1 MAFQPGENAQEI
13 YTDKNGVRYD
23 AKSGNV
29 IPDVG
34 PQAFGAN
41 EIAYYTASG
50 QPLRYANVY
59 PGPVNV
65 HQNQALTD
73 LSVAYELDSGMFIA
87 PEISP
92 IRTVDKRSD
101 IFYKIAADDVTRNYG
116 NLAIRAIGATA
127 NEISQGFD
135 TDTYSSVD
143 YAFRD
148 FVPDKVAANADQA
161 LQLTQATTK
170 FLTDV
175 LELAYE
181 RRIIAKMF
189 DTATITNTT
198 FAAATTGGAGTIATA
213 TITAKYIT
221 QALNTARKNM
231 MLANNGKAPTHVTM
245 DLDTAQRI
253 AASSEIAQQAYY
265 QIGVPLVTKGGFE
278 GKNHGLP
285 ETLDG
290 LKVVVVSAVSNSAAR
305 GQTASNAFLL
315 SGTIGLHIVEPAGLK
330 TRNNCTTFRVGGL
343 TVRSYRDEARKGTW
357 IEVEMDQD
365 EKLTNANGGY
375 LLTSC

>member
-1 MAFQPGENAQEI
+1 MGFQPGEYLQEI
-13 YTDKNGVRYD
+13 FIDANGQRHD
-23 AKSGNV
+23 ANGNS
-29 IPDVG
+29 IGDVP
-34 PQAFGAN
+34 PQNYGSN
-41 EIAYYTASG
+41 DVAYYSASG

-73 LSVAYELDSGMFIA
+73 FSVAYELDSGMFIA

-101 IFYKIAADDVTRNYG
+101 IFYKIASDDVTRDYG

-127 NEISQGFD
+127 NEITQGFD
-135 TDTYSSVD
+135 TDTYASVD

-161 LQLTQATTK
+161 LQLVQATTK

-181 RRIIAKMF
+181 RRVITAQFNTATVTNQTFASATSGGAGSIAS
-189 DTATITNTT
+189 ATITLR
-198 FAAATTGGAGTIATA
+198 
-213 TITAKYIT
+213 YIH
-221 QALNTARKNM
+221 QAVNTARKAVI
-231 MLANNGKAPTHVTM
+231 LANNGKPPTHLVF
-245 DLDTAQRI
+245 DLDTAQRV
-253 AASSEIAQQAYY
+253 AASSEVAEQVKY
-265 QIGVPLVTKGGFE
+265 QMGPEYLLNGGWK

-285 ETLDG
+285 NELYG
-290 LKVVVVSAVSNSAAR
+290 LKVAVVGAVSNSAAR
-305 GQTASNAFLL
+305 GQTAVNSFLL
-315 SGTIGLHIVEPAGLK
+315 SNTMGLFIVEPPALK
-330 TRNNCTTFRVGGL
+330 TRNNLTTFRVGGL
-343 TVRSYRDEARKGTW
+343 TVRTYRDEARKGTW
-357 IEVEMDQD
+357 TEVEMDQT
-365 EKLTNANGGY
+365 EKVTNSVGGL